1 MRRVNGFL
9 TKNNQKMNS
18 SDFLKENHEA
28 FSKMRSEL
36 YEKYGEGKLA
46 LIINK
51 ELRGVFDT
59 YREALIEGYKI
70 TDKFNVQKITKEP
83 ELVTIATPF
92 YMNENEQSL
101 LTRAVQAETQ
111 ASFLYN
117 ALLRIKTLSFGKEY
131 EIASSACSAYEQQLK
146 YKSNER

>member
-1 MRRVNGFL
+1 MRGVNGFL

-18 SDFLKENHEA
+18 SDYLKENYEA
-28 FSKMRSEL
+28 FSRMRSEL

-70 TDKFNVQKITKEP
+70 TDKFNVQKITKEL
-83 ELVTIATPF
+83 EVVTIATPF
-92 YMNENEQSL
+92 
-101 LTRAVQAETQ
+101 
-111 ASFLYN
+111 
-117 ALLRIKTLSFGKEY
+117 
-131 EIASSACSAYEQQLK
+131 IA
-146 YKSNER
+146 